1 MSELK
6 LMKGNEALAEGAI
19 RAGADAYFGYP
30 ITPQSEVI
38 EYLMRER
45 PEERTGMVV
54 LQAESEIAA
63 INMVYGAASTGKR
76 AMTSSSSPG
85 ISLKLEGISY
95 LAGAEL
101 PAVIV
106 NVVRGGPGL
115 GTIQPSQADYFQ
127 SVKGGGHGDYK
138 LYVLAPASVQ
148 EMADFVEDAF
158 DIAFKY
164 RAPVLILSD
173 GMIGQMMEKVVL
185 KDQKERMKDE
195 DIIEKYGDWATT
207 GKKGRQ
213 RNIITSLDLK
223 SEKMEARVHRLQK
236 KYVQME
242 KEDLRYEKINCDDAE
257 YLIVAYGSSARI
269 SQKAVELARAKG
281 IKAGLLRPITL
292 FPFPKKQLLELSDQ
306 VKGILSVELSTGQ
319 MVEDVRLSVEHKV
332 PVEHFGRTGG
342 IIHTPENIL
351 EALEQK
357 IITNGRIRHN
367 KTRESSIL

>member
-1 MSELK
+1 MSELR

-38 EYLMRER
+38 EYLMTER
-45 PEERTGMVV
+45 PEKRTGMIV

-63 INMVYGAASTGKR
+63 INMVYGAASTGKKV
-76 AMTSSSSPG
+76 MTSSSSPG

-148 EMADFVEDAF
+148 EMSDFVEDAF

-173 GMIGQMMEKVVL
+173 GLIGQMMEKVML
-185 KDQKERMKDE
+185 KDQKERLTDKE
-195 DIIEKYGDWATT
+195 IIKRYDRWAVT
-207 GKKGRQ
+207 GKTNRK
-213 RNIITSLDLK
+213 RNIITSLDLE
-223 SEKMEARVHRLQK
+223 SEKMEARVHRLMK
-236 KYVQME
+236 KYEQME
-242 KEDLRYEKINCDDAE
+242 KEDLRFEKIECDDAE
-257 YLIVAYGSSARI
+257 YLFVAYGSSARI
-269 SQKAVELARAKG
+269 SQKAVQLARMKG

-292 FPFPKKQLLELSDQ
+292 FPYPKKVLFELANQ
-306 VKGILSVELSTGQ
+306 VKGILSVELNAGQ
-319 MVEDVRLSVEHKV
+319 MVEDVRLAVEHKV

-342 IIHTPENIL
+342 IIHTPEEVL

-357 IITNGRIRHN
+357 IIKNGSIRHH
-367 KTRESSIL
+367 KARASSIL

>member
-6 LMKGNEALAEGAI
+6 LMKGNEALAEAAI
-19 RAGADAYFGYP
+19 RAGVDAYFGYP

-38 EYLMRER
+38 EYLMREQ
-45 PEERTGMVV
+45 PEKRTGMVV

-63 INMVYGAASTGKR
+63 INMVYGAASTGKK

-148 EMADFVEDAF
+148 EMSDFVEDAF
-158 DIAFKY
+158 TIAFKY

-173 GMIGQMMEKVVL
+173 GLIGQMMEKVNL
-185 KDQKERMKDE
+185 KDHKPRLTNQ
-195 DIIEKYGDWATT
+195 DIIKSYGGWAIT
-207 GKKGRQ
+207 GRKDRE
-213 RNIITSLDLK
+213 RNIITSLDLQ
-223 SEKMEARVHRLQK
+223 SEKMEARVHRLQN
-236 KYVQME
+236 KYEQME
-242 KEDLRYEKINCDDAE
+242 KEDLRYEKILCDDAE

-269 SQKAVELARAKG
+269 SQKAVELARKKG

-292 FPFPKKQLLELSDQ
+292 FPYPKQALFELADQ
-306 VKGILSVELSTGQ
+306 VKGILSVELNAGQ
-319 MVEDVRLSVEHKV
+319 MVEDVKLSVEHKV

-342 IIHTPENIL
+342 IIHTPEEVL

-357 IITNGRIRHN
+357 IIKNGKLRYH
-367 KTRESSIL
+367 KTRASSLL